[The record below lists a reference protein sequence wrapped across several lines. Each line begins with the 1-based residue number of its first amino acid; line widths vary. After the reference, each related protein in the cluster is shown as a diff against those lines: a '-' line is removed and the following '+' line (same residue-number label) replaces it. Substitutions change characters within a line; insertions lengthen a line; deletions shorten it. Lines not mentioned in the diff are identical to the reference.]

1 MNFSIILLLFGKNS
15 ALNEKNN
22 LQSFGEV
29 FEMKFVGCA
38 EKIASG
44 LGNAICRLAIFSN
57 SHKIR
62 SKTSQ
67 KRIIFYDN
75 K

>member
-1 MNFSIILLLFGKNS
+1 
-15 ALNEKNN
+15 
-22 LQSFGEV
+22 
-29 FEMKFVGCA
+29 MKFVGCA

-62 SKTSQ
+62 SKMGL
-67 KRIIFYDN
+67 KRTIFYDD